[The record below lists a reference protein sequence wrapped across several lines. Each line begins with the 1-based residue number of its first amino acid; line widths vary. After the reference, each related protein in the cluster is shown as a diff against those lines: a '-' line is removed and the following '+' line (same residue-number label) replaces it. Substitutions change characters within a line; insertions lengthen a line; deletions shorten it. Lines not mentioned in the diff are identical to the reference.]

1 MFNDSVWSARDPGP
15 GSEGTI
21 AASLIVRAAPR
32 NADIATPGAA
42 TCATIFREDDPAG
55 NAPRNRGGAM
65 RLTQAL
71 VLLMGVTALSIG
83 SIALGETYPA
93 RPVHLIV
100 TYPPAGSSDLMARI
114 LAQKLSELWAQPVI
128 VENKAGAAGSIG
140 MDYAAHQP
148 PDGYSFVIGNLGPV
162 TVNPLLSKV
171 PYDVERDFVPVSLI
185 ATGPNVLVV
194 NPKTPVKTL
203 GELIAYARANPGKL
217 NFGSGGA
224 GSVAHL
230 SGEML
235 KSLAHLYIVH
245 VPYKGGILSVNDLI
259 AGHVQIVF
267 SDALPVMQ
275 HIRAGT
281 LRALAITSPE
291 RSPLVPDVPTCLES
305 GVPGLVAVNWW
316 GVLLPAGTPKPVA
329 DKFYAD
335 LVKVMQDPEVK
346 DKFAQLGVEALSG
359 AGEQFAAYM
368 RAETAKYAKL
378 IKDANIHSE

>member
-1 MFNDSVWSARDPGP
+1 MPRVKPLIFVFGLVAALLSSA
-15 GSEGTI
+15 I
-21 AASLIVRAAPR
+21 LA
-32 NADIATPGAA
+32 
-42 TCATIFREDDPAG
+42 
-55 NAPRNRGGAM
+55 
-65 RLTQAL
+65 Q
-71 VLLMGVTALSIG
+71 
-83 SIALGETYPA
+83 TYPSK
-93 RPVHLIV
+93 PVRLIV

-114 LAQKLSELWAQPVI
+114 LGQKLAELWGQPVI
-128 VENKAGAAGSIG
+128 VENKPGAAGSIG

-162 TVNPLLSKV
+162 AVNPLLSKV

-217 NFGSGGA
+217 NFGSGGP

-235 KSLAHLYIVH
+235 KSLARIDIVH

-259 AGHVQIVF
+259 AGHVQMVF

-291 RSPLVPDVPTCLES
+291 RSPLVPDVPTCVES

-316 GVLLPAGTPKPVA
+316 GVLLPAGTPKPIA

-335 LVKVMQDPEVK
+335 LVKVMRDPDVK
-346 DKFAQLGVEALSG
+346 EKFAQLGVEAVSG
-359 AGEQFAAYM
+359 TAEQFAAYM
-368 RAETAKYAKL
+368 RTETAKYAKL
-378 IKDANIHSE
+378 IKDADIRAE

>member
-1 MFNDSVWSARDPGP
+1 MR
-15 GSEGTI
+15 
-21 AASLIVRAAPR
+21 IVRP
-32 NADIATPGAA
+32 
-42 TCATIFREDDPAG
+42 
-55 NAPRNRGGAM
+55 
-65 RLTQAL
+65 L
-71 VLLMGVTALSIG
+71 VFVFGL
-83 SIALGETYPA
+83 IALLQSSALLAETYPSK
-93 RPVHLIV
+93 PVRLIV
-100 TYPPAGSSDLMARI
+100 TYPPAGSSDLMGRI
-114 LAQKLSELWAQPVI
+114 LGQKLAELWGQPVI
-128 VENKAGAAGSIG
+128 VENKPGAAGSIG

-162 TVNPLLSKV
+162 AVNPLLSKV

-194 NPKTPVKTL
+194 NPKTPVRTL

-217 NFGSGGA
+217 NFGSGGP

-235 KSLAHLYIVH
+235 KSLAHVDIVH

-259 AGHVQIVF
+259 AGHVDMVF

-291 RSPLVPDVPTCLES
+291 RSPLVPDVPTCVES

-316 GVLLPAGTPKPVA
+316 GVLLPASTPKAIA
-329 DKFYAD
+329 DKFYSD
-335 LVKVMQDPEVK
+335 LVKVMHDPDVK
-346 DKFAQLGVEALSG
+346 EKFAQLGVEALSG
-359 AGEQFAAYM
+359 TAEQFAAYM
-368 RAETAKYAKL
+368 RTETAKYAKL
-378 IKDANIHSE
+378 IKEANIHAE

>member
-1 MFNDSVWSARDPGP
+1 
-15 GSEGTI
+15 
-21 AASLIVRAAPR
+21 
-32 NADIATPGAA
+32 
-42 TCATIFREDDPAG
+42 
-55 NAPRNRGGAM
+55 M
-65 RLTQAL
+65 R
-71 VLLMGVTALSIG
+71 
-83 SIALGETYPA
+83 
-93 RPVHLIV
+93 LIV
-100 TYPPAGSSDLMARI
+100 TYPPAGSSDLMGRI
-114 LAQKLSELWAQPVI
+114 LGQKLAELWGQPVI
-128 VENKAGAAGSIG
+128 VENKPGAAGSIG

-162 TVNPLLSKV
+162 AVNPLLSKV

-194 NPKTPVKTL
+194 NPKTPARTL

-217 NFGSGGA
+217 NFGSGGP

-235 KSLAHLYIVH
+235 KSLAHVDIVH

-259 AGHVQIVF
+259 AGHVQMVF

-291 RSPLVPDVPTCLES
+291 RSPLVPDVPTCVES

-316 GVLLPAGTPKPVA
+316 GVLLPAGTPKAIA

-335 LVKVMQDPEVK
+335 LVKVMHDPDVK
-346 DKFAQLGVEALSG
+346 EKFAQLGVEAVSG
-359 AGEQFAAYM
+359 TAEQFAAYM
-368 RAETAKYAKL
+368 RTETAKYAKL
-378 IKDANIHSE
+378 IKEANIHAE

>member
-1 MFNDSVWSARDPGP
+1 
-15 GSEGTI
+15 
-21 AASLIVRAAPR
+21 
-32 NADIATPGAA
+32 
-42 TCATIFREDDPAG
+42 
-55 NAPRNRGGAM
+55 
-65 RLTQAL
+65 
-71 VLLMGVTALSIG
+71 MG
-83 SIALGETYPA
+83 
-93 RPVHLIV
+93 
-100 TYPPAGSSDLMARI
+100 RI
-114 LAQKLSELWAQPVI
+114 LGQKLAELWGQPVI
-128 VENKAGAAGSIG
+128 VENKPGAAGSIG

-162 TVNPLLSKV
+162 AVNPLLSKV
-171 PYDVERDFVPVSLI
+171 PYDVERDFIPVSLI

-217 NFGSGGA
+217 NFGSGGP

-235 KSLAHLYIVH
+235 KSLAHVDIVH

-259 AGHVQIVF
+259 AGHVQMVF

-291 RSPLVPDVPTCLES
+291 RSPLVPDVPTCVES

-316 GVLLPAGTPKPVA
+316 GVLLPAGTPKAIA

-335 LVKVMQDPEVK
+335 LVKVMHDPEVK
-346 DKFAQLGVEALSG
+346 EKFAQLGVEALSST
-359 AGEQFAAYM
+359 GEQFAAYM
-368 RAETAKYAKL
+368 RSETAKYAKL
-378 IKDANIHSE
+378 IKEANIHGE